1 MATKAHP
8 DSIAL
13 SDNARVVLERRY
25 LAKDERGR
33 AVETPEQLFQRVAHN
48 IAGAEKAYGDA
59 PQVDFWEQRFLDVMT
74 SLRFLPNSPTLGN
87 AGQPLQQ
94 LAACFVLPVE
104 DSMEGIFGAIC
115 NMAVI
120 HKSGGG
126 TGFSFSRLRPAGDM
140 VRSTAGLASGP
151 VSFMKVFDAA
161 TEAIKQG
168 GTRRGA
174 NMAILNV
181 EHPDIEEFIRV
192 KSDMVT
198 LTNFNISVG
207 RERAVHGGGGA
218 RRGVLARQPAHAA
231 AGGQATGA
239 RDLPP
244 HRRERLGER
253 RPRPRLHRPGEP
265 RQPDAAARPHRGD
278 EPLRRAAAAAL
289 RVVHARLDQPV
300 AVRQRRRA
308 RRSTGRRWR
317 RRCRSASASS
327 TTSST

>member
-1 MATKAHP
+1 MAVEAKRKGV
-8 DSIAL
+8 AL
-13 SDNARVVLERRY
+13 SDNARLVLERRY
-25 LAKDERGR
+25 LAKDEHGR
-33 AVETPEQLFQRVAHN
+33 VVETPEQLFRRVARN
-48 IAGAEKAYGDA
+48 IAQAELPHGDA
-59 PQVDFWEQRFLDVMT
+59 KHAAGWEERFYEAMT

-104 DSMEGIFGAIC
+104 DSMEGIFGAVR
-115 NMAVI
+115 NMALI
-120 HKSGGG
+120 HQSGGG

-198 LTNFNISVG
+198 LTNFNISVAVN
-207 RERAVHGGGGA
+207 ERFMEAVE
-218 RRGVLARQPAHAA
+218 
-231 AGGQATGA
+231 
-239 RDLPP
+239 RDEEFSLVSP
-244 HRRERLGER
+244 RTR
-253 RPRPRLHRPGEP
+253 RPVGK
-265 RQPDAAARPHRGD
+265 
-278 EPLRRAAAAAL
+278 
-289 RVVHARLDQPV
+289 
-300 AVRQRRRA
+300 RRA
-308 RRSTGRRWR
+308 RAIFRLIVEN
-317 RRCRSASASS
+317 A
-327 TTSST
+327 